1 MIPHCLTAD
10 NIQGLSDYEFPKFLV
25 RFLSMLFIIRSR
37 FNFSCIVNFNKSFG
51 ENIKANSEINSWHC

>member
-25 RFLSMLFIIRSR
+25 RFLSMLYIILILISLVL
-37 FNFSCIVNFNKSFG
+37 SIS
-51 ENIKANSEINSWHC
+51 IKVLEKIAELVLK

>member
-25 RFLSMLFIIRSR
+25 RFLSMLSLYVLILISLVL
-37 FNFSCIVNFNKSFG
+37 SIL
-51 ENIKANSEINSWHC
+51 IKVLEKIAKLILK